1 MRAITSK
8 IALPRRRSGR
18 LDFPLG
24 GSTVAKRSSTRRREG
39 YLADYRLSETYLLQ
53 ADRSA
58 GRAGIITGFAPDGSP
73 VLAKIWPRRK
83 GMEDSELEEIWRHE
97 LRQLHRLAG
106 FPGASETIAQLKQAG
121 LDEQGFYLI
130 LDPGQRTPLHD
141 LLDHIP
147 TGHWLKQ
154 PRLPRNRVSVW
165 RNLIRLGRGL
175 ETLHAQGLLH
185 RNLDEW
191 SVLTSG
197 LDQPDFQL
205 TGFEWSMRIASGYV
219 NRIRRG
225 QVSNNQHYSFRHD
238 WLMFGLM
245 AGRLLNIN
253 VNRLLDL
260 RIAPS
265 EIADHIST
273 SEAKLLREI
282 IHGDSEGRLDGDLV
296 ARRIEEVLHTLNSEV
311 AALDPKFYLVARIGT
326 GTPLAAWPISFRCEI
341 A

>member
-8 IALPRRRSGR
+8 IALPHKPSGR

-58 GRAGIITGFAPDGSP
+58 GRAGIITGFAPDGSL
-73 VLAKIWPRRK
+73 VLVKIWPRRK

-165 RNLIRLGRGL
+165 RNLIRLSRGL

-191 SVLTSG
+191 AVLTSG

-273 SEAKLLREI
+273 GEAKLLREI

-326 GTPLAAWPISFRCEI
+326 DAAGGQNKGGFWRGG
-341 A
+341 